1 MKNEKKAYTCS
12 DCGAFS
18 VKWQGQCPDCNA
30 WNSLNE
36 TVVAKKNSFSEKTL
50 ELKRLNEIDE
60 ELIIRY
66 DSGFIEFDRVLGGGL
81 VPGSVVLVGGDP
93 GIGKSTLLQ
102 QIASNLPLDL
112 AACYVTGE
120 ESVNQVAQRSS
131 RIGTSQSTVLVMSS
145 TSLEQIF
152 HQVKKSE
159 SQVVIIDSIQTMMS
173 SGINSSP
180 GSVSQLKESVGELVQ
195 FAKQNEITILLIGHV
210 TKDGAIA
217 GPKIVEHM
225 VDTVL
230 YFEND
235 LASRFTVIRTVKNR
249 FGATNE
255 MGVFAMTE
263 SGFKEVKNPSAIF
276 LSNDF
281 VSRSGS
287 IVSVTWEG
295 SRPLLFEMQALVS
308 ETHASHIK
316 RLAQG
321 IDQNRLPLL
330 TAVLQKYTQIS
341 LSQFDIFINVVGGLK
356 LDGISADLPAII
368 AIISSYK
375 DLACKKKLVSFG
387 EVGLAGE
394 IRPVKYGT
402 ERLIEAAKQGFTTAV
417 IPDANLP
424 RKKIKDMEL
433 ITVDKLTDAIDVI
446 F

>member
-1 MKNEKKAYTCS
+1 MKNEKKAYTCLN
-12 DCGAFS
+12 CGAFS
-18 VKWQGQCPDCNA
+18 VKWQGQCPDCAA

-36 TVVAKKNSFSEKTL
+36 TVAAKKNHSSLKAL
-50 ELKRLNEIDE
+50 ELKRLNEINE
-60 ELIIRY
+60 KLIIRY
-66 DSGFIEFDRVLGGGL
+66 NSGFDEFDRVLGGGL
-81 VPGSVVLVGGDP
+81 VPGSVILVGGDP

-112 AACYVTGE
+112 TACYVTGE
-120 ESVNQVAQRSS
+120 ESINQVAQRSS
-131 RIGTSQSTVLVMSS
+131 RIGTSHSSVLVIAS
-145 TSLEQIF
+145 TSLEQIL
-152 HQVKKSE
+152 HQIKKSE
-159 SQVVIIDSIQTMMS
+159 SRVVIIDSIQTMVS
-173 SGINSSP
+173 SETNSSP
-180 GSVSQLKESVGELVQ
+180 GSISQLKECVGELVQ
-195 FAKQNEITILLIGHV
+195 FAKQNEISVLLIGHV
-210 TKDGAIA
+210 TKEGAIA

-225 VDTVL
+225 VDTVI

-235 LASRFTVIRTVKNR
+235 LASRYTVIRTVKNR

-276 LSNDF
+276 LSNDY
-281 VSRSGS
+281 VSRPGS
-287 IVSVTWEG
+287 LVSVAWEG

-308 ETHASHIK
+308 ETHASYIK

-321 IDQNRLPLL
+321 IDQARLPLL

-341 LSQFDIFINVVGGLK
+341 LAQFDIFINVVGGLR

-375 DLACKKKLVSFG
+375 DLACKKKLISFG

-402 ERLIEAAKQGFTTAV
+402 ERLIEAAKQGFTSAV
-417 IPDANLP
+417 IPRANLP
-424 RKKIKDMEL
+424 RKKIKNMEL
-433 ITVDKLTDAIDVI
+433 MTVSKLTDAIDVI

>member
-1 MKNEKKAYTCS
+1 MKNEKKAYTCLN
-12 DCGAFS
+12 CGAFS
-18 VKWQGQCPDCNA
+18 VKWQGQCPDCAA

-36 TVVAKKNSFSEKTL
+36 TIAAKKNHSSLKAL
-50 ELKRLNEIDE
+50 ELKRLNEINE
-60 ELIIRY
+60 KLIIRY
-66 DSGFIEFDRVLGGGL
+66 NSGFDEFDRVLGGGL
-81 VPGSVVLVGGDP
+81 VPGSVILVGGDP

-112 AACYVTGE
+112 TACYVTGE
-120 ESVNQVAQRSS
+120 ESINQVAQRSS
-131 RIGTSQSTVLVMSS
+131 RIGTSHSSVLVIAS
-145 TSLEQIF
+145 TSLEQIL
-152 HQVKKSE
+152 HQIKKSE
-159 SQVVIIDSIQTMMS
+159 SRVVIIDSIQTMVS
-173 SGINSSP
+173 SETNSSP
-180 GSVSQLKESVGELVQ
+180 GSISQLKECVGELVQ
-195 FAKQNEITILLIGHV
+195 FAKQNEISVLLIGHV
-210 TKDGAIA
+210 TKEGAIA

-225 VDTVL
+225 VDTVI

-235 LASRFTVIRTVKNR
+235 LASRYTVIRTVKNR

-276 LSNDF
+276 LSNDY
-281 VSRSGS
+281 VSRPGS
-287 IVSVTWEG
+287 LVSVAWEG

-308 ETHASHIK
+308 ETHASYIK

-321 IDQNRLPLL
+321 IDQARLPLL

-341 LSQFDIFINVVGGLK
+341 LAQFDIFINVVGGLR

-375 DLACKKKLVSFG
+375 DLACKKKLISFG

-402 ERLIEAAKQGFTTAV
+402 ERLIEAAKQGFTSAV
-417 IPDANLP
+417 IPRANLP
-424 RKKIKDMEL
+424 RKKIKNMEL
-433 ITVDKLTDAIDVI
+433 MTVSKLTDAIDFI

>member
-1 MKNEKKAYTCS
+1 
-12 DCGAFS
+12 
-18 VKWQGQCPDCNA
+18 
-30 WNSLNE
+30 
-36 TVVAKKNSFSEKTL
+36 
-50 ELKRLNEIDE
+50 
-60 ELIIRY
+60 
-66 DSGFIEFDRVLGGGL
+66 
-81 VPGSVVLVGGDP
+81 
-93 GIGKSTLLQ
+93 
-102 QIASNLPLDL
+102 
-112 AACYVTGE
+112 
-120 ESVNQVAQRSS
+120 
-131 RIGTSQSTVLVMSS
+131 
-145 TSLEQIF
+145 
-152 HQVKKSE
+152 
-159 SQVVIIDSIQTMMS
+159 MS

-287 IVSVTWEG
+287 IVSVAWEG

-402 ERLIEAAKQGFTTAV
+402 ERLIEAAKQGFTSAV